1 MHNNLKTKYMKTAF
15 TIRSRPICRKA
26 TLLLP
31 LLALLLPSVQ
41 AHGQNIFYDLSAYSS
56 EKPSIKNYKPDVDI
70 KYERYYSGAPST
82 FDYIDRA
89 NNVTYSFSLP
99 DAFLRPVSDYEIH
112 KGKVYFC
119 GSSHIAVNR
128 STAFFGWFDIDSV
141 YFHNG
146 DVHIFELPVS
156 VDFVDLNQYDAN
168 ISVFR
173 KLSVVEGNGVVHLA
187 MTGDGSHNH
196 QLYGVIANAYGAPG
210 SGAWTV
216 GLSMDFSGTVTFEDI
231 AITYGY
237 VVALARNNSNEHCIL
252 EYPHPSLVPPGES
265 FLGVPSALPISTPM
279 YITPQSIFTAT
290 PYAMFMT
297 GLDHGNTDA
306 FVTVCSDG
314 YDERLVSFYQNPGYC
329 NRRLK
334 YDTPRPSRIEEISYS
349 DRHKTLCM
357 VSGDEVSV
365 IYRMTDPYSEV
376 YRVHT
381 GPDYR
386 WRSIDVISSKGNF
399 IISGPIRRYGAG
411 GLWHYNVFNL
421 NECVDEEP
429 HPTHTLDKSV
439 IRGTLPR
446 YVVGV
451 IVYTRPFSVRI
462 HNHRIRTYC
471 K

>member
-1 MHNNLKTKYMKTAF
+1 MHNNLKTKYMKSTF
-15 TIRSRPICRKA
+15 TIRFRPICRKA

-146 DVHIFELPVS
+146 DVHIFELAGSVNDDVLELNNVNVS
-156 VDFVDLNQYDAN
+156 T
-168 ISVFR
+168 FR
-173 KLSVVEGNGVVHLA
+173 KLAVVESNGVVHLA
-187 MTGDGSHNH
+187 MTGDGSISY
-196 QLYGVIANAYGAPG
+196 QPYRVIANAYGTPET
-210 SGAWTV
+210 GAWNV
-216 GLSMDFSGTVTFEDI
+216 ALSIDFSGTVTFEDI
-231 AITYGY
+231 AITHDY

-252 EYPHPSLVPPGES
+252 EYPHPSLVPSGGS

-279 YITPQSIFTAT
+279 YITPQSIIMAV
-290 PYAMFMT
+290 PNEMYMT
-297 GLDHGNTDA
+297 RLDNGHTDA

-314 YDERLVSFYQNPGYC
+314 YGFRVVSFYQTPGYC
-329 NRRLK
+329 NLRLK
-334 YDTPRPSRIEEISYS
+334 YDHPRPYRIEEISYS
-349 DRHKTLCM
+349 TREKTLCM
-357 VSGDEVSV
+357 VSGEDIDV
-365 IYRMTDPYSEV
+365 IYRMTDPFSEV

-386 WRSIDVISSKGNF
+386 WRSIDVISSTGEF
-399 IISGPIRRYGAG
+399 IISGTIRDYGAG
-411 GLWHYNVFNL
+411 GLWQYNVFDL
-421 NECVDEEP
+421 NQCVGEEALP
-429 HPTHTLDKSV
+429 AHSV
-439 IRGTLPR
+439 DNDVIEGRLQR
-446 YVVGV
+446 YVMAFEFVG
-451 IVYTRPFSVRI
+451 RPFSVNINSYSIATECR
-462 HNHRIRTYC
+462 
-471 K
+471 